1 MGSMLLSNRIG
12 KGFGSLNNVLNV
24 DFELYSSFEDVSNAY
39 FMVFDLRP
47 HDFSTKILT
56 LLLKSTNWNYF

>member
-24 DFELYSSFEDVSNAY
+24 DFELYSTFEDVSKG
-39 FMVFDLRP
+39 
-47 HDFSTKILT
+47 H
-56 LLLKSTNWNYF
+56 